1 MKTDLTQL
9 DPMQRAIVLS
19 IKRQAP
25 EPLNDKPTMRLGRRE
40 IVCYICAAVVG
51 WSMMYLAA
59 QVIRWALK
67 GWL

>member
-9 DPMQRAIVLS
+9 DPMQRVLILS
-19 IKRQAP
+19 IKRHAP
-25 EPLNDKPTMRLGRRE
+25 EPQLDKPHIHLD
-40 IVCYICAAVVG
+40 VLVG
-51 WSMMYLAA
+51 WLCCGAVTWGGLYLLA